1 MAGAS
6 AFCVQEYHMP
16 IYIRCSRC
24 GKRIPAGTKCTCRTY
39 RHREYDMYR
48 DSRSKRF
55 YDSEEWRRT
64 KQRVLD
70 LDGMDVYEYMTTGRI
85 IAPDT
90 VHHVIPLRD
99 DWSLRCDPSNL
110 MSLAASTHSRIEQ
123 EYRRDKQK
131 MIKKLSAMLK
141 KFRDL
146 NTQGGI

>member
-1 MAGAS
+1 
-6 AFCVQEYHMP
+6 
-16 IYIRCSRC
+16 
-24 GKRIPAGTKCTCRTY
+24 
-39 RHREYDMYR
+39 MYR
-48 DSRSKRF
+48 DSRSKKF

-110 MSLAASTHSRIEQ
+110 SQHRRTPGLNRSTGETN
-123 EYRRDKQK
+123 
-131 MIKKLSAMLK
+131 KK
-141 KFRDL
+141 
-146 NTQGGI
+146 

>member
-1 MAGAS
+1 
-6 AFCVQEYHMP
+6 
-16 IYIRCSRC
+16 
-24 GKRIPAGTKCTCRTY
+24 
-39 RHREYDMYR
+39 MYR
-48 DSRSKRF
+48 DSRSKKF

-110 MSLAASTHSRIEQ
+110 TSLAASTHSRIEQ

-141 KFRDL
+141 KFREL
-146 NTQGGI
+146 STQGGI